1 MALEDWLR
9 GYYAILD
16 VTPAEL
22 AAEPG
27 AIAERAQRLLAAGPC
42 CLQLRAKGADAILLR
57 DGALRLIP
65 LCRAAG
71 VPFCMNDRL
80 DVALAV
86 GADVIHLG
94 QDDLPV
100 AEARRIVADAAH
112 VTPRPVIGISTHNP
126 AQAEAAIAAGADY
139 IALGPVFGTASKVN
153 PDPVVGLETLAAV
166 CRRASVP
173 VVAIGG
179 ITLDRVRD
187 VASSGAAAAAV
198 IAAVTR
204 APDPTAA
211 GRAVR
216 AAFAPR

>member
-1 MALEDWLR
+1 MAARDWLH

-27 AIAERAQRLLAAGPC
+27 DLAERAQRLLAAGPC
-42 CLQLRAKGADAILLR
+42 CLQLRAKGGDAAALR

-65 LCRAAG
+65 LCRAAR
-71 VPFCMNDRL
+71 VRFCMNDRL

-94 QDDLPV
+94 QDDLPL
-100 AEARRIVADAAH
+100 AEASRIVAEGGH
-112 VTPRPVIGISTHNP
+112 RIVMGISTHNS
-126 AQAEAAIAAGADY
+126 AQAEAALAGGADY
-139 IALGPVFGTASKVN
+139 IALGPVFGTGSKVN
-153 PDPVVGLETLAAV
+153 PDPVVGLEMLAAV

-187 VASSGAAAAAV
+187 VASAGAAAAAI

-204 APDPTAA
+204 APDVTAA
-211 GRAVR
+211 GRTVR
-216 AAFAPR
+216 AAFARP